1 MGLILKIVYASTPEQ
16 AKKINHLVEYFY
28 SNILPKYFTDKQIN
42 EFIKMNFLNI
52 NDFDNQS
59 DTLKE
64 AYQII
69 ACLETICFLI
79 ESESLE
85 KEKYQKMF
93 NKNAQILNNLGF
105 SFPFSYENFLETKNV
120 SMELGSIHVKAAN
133 HWLI

>member
-1 MGLILKIVYASTPEQ
+1 
-16 AKKINHLVEYFY
+16 
-28 SNILPKYFTDKQIN
+28 
-42 EFIKMNFLNI
+42 MNFLNI

-69 ACLETICFLI
+69 ASLETICFLV

-93 NKNAQILNNLGF
+93 NKNAHILNNLGF
-105 SFPFSYENFLETKNV
+105 SFPFSYENFLETKNI

-133 HWLI
+133 HWLV

>member
-16 AKKINHLVEYFY
+16 EKKINHLVEYFY
-28 SNILPKYFTDKQIN
+28 SKILPKYFTDKQIN

-105 SFPFSYENFLETKNV
+105 SFPFSYENFLETNNV
-120 SMELGSIHVKAAN
+120 SMEMGGIHVKAAN
-133 HWLI
+133 HWLV